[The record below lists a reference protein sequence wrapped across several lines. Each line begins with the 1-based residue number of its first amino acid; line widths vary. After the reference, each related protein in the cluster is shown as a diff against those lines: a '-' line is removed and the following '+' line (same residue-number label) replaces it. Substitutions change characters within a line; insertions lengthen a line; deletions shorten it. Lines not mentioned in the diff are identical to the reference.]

1 MNFAFLLIA
10 RGIIRLMAM
19 NRNSE
24 EKVFR
29 ELIETVRDLRP
40 GATFLLSKEELR
52 LICRRQVEF
61 WMAVEGRLPD
71 AITPKDSK
79 KVE

>member
-1 MNFAFLLIA
+1 
-10 RGIIRLMAM
+10 M

-40 GATFLLSKEELR
+40 GATFLVSKEELR
-52 LICRRQVEF
+52 LICRRQIEF
-61 WMAVEGRLPD
+61 WAAVEGRLPD
-71 AITPKDSK
+71 AVTPKDAK
-79 KVE
+79 KTE